1 MYSWQITEEKVQ
13 RAIQRIVEVAQPLS
27 IILFGSYVRGQ
38 TGLNSDLDILI
49 VVSEEV
55 KNCRRESVRIRKT
68 LRDISMPMDILVI
81 RAQELRE
88 LVDVPGLIYSTI
100 MKEGR
105 IIYEKAA

>member
-1 MYSWQITEEKVQ
+1 M
-13 RAIQRIVEVAQPLS
+13 
-27 IILFGSYVRGQ
+27 
-38 TGLNSDLDILI
+38 
-49 VVSEEV
+49 VSENV
-55 KNCRRESVRIRKT
+55 NNCRRESVRIRKA

>member
-49 VVSEEV
+49 VVNEDV
-55 KNCRRESVRIRKT
+55 KNCRRESVRIRKA
-68 LRDISMPMDILVI
+68 LWDISMPMDILVI

>member
-1 MYSWQITEEKVQ
+1 MYSWQITEEKIQ

-49 VVSEEV
+49 VVNEDV
-55 KNCRRESVRIRKT
+55 KNCRRESVRIRKA
-68 LRDISMPMDILVI
+68 LRDLSMPMDILVI

-105 IIYEKAA
+105 MIYEKAA

>member
-1 MYSWQITEEKVQ
+1 
-13 RAIQRIVEVAQPLS
+13 
-27 IILFGSYVRGQ
+27 
-38 TGLNSDLDILI
+38 
-49 VVSEEV
+49 
-55 KNCRRESVRIRKT
+55 
-68 LRDISMPMDILVI
+68 MPMDILVI